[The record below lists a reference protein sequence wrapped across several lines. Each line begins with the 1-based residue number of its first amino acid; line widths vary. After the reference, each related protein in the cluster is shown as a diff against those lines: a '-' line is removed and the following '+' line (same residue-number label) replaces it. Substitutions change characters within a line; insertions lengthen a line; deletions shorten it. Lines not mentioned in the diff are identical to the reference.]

1 LYFQGHYKTTL
12 FFIYRL
18 SSFASKQLTEG
29 NPDFTDLSD
38 INRPVKMAERF
49 HKIYDYEWTTS
60 LDSLTKG
67 SICLTEEKAISVL
80 MDIIKI

>member
-1 LYFQGHYKTTL
+1 L

-18 SSFASKQLTEG
+18 SSFASEQPTDG

-49 HKIYDYEWTTS
+49 HKIYDDEWTNVVAE
-60 LDSLTKG
+60 LDPCKERKYLSG
-67 SICLTEEKAISVL
+67 
-80 MDIIKI
+80 